1 MGGLKLAKFDII
13 IENGFIVDGKG
24 NKGFYGDIGIIDDKI
39 VKIGDLKGNEAER
52 IIDATG
58 KVVSPGFI
66 DTHSHSSMLV
76 FEDPFLTPKIRQGIT
91 TELIAQD
98 GIGPAP
104 VDDENLSLGPN
115 VAYLVPHGNLRMVS
129 MGLEN
134 RKPTD
139 EEMKRMKEN
148 LAKGIDEGAFGMS
161 TGLIYSPCMYAEIEE
176 FIELG
181 KVLHEK
187 DALFVTHQ
195 RSEADYILESMEEI
209 LSIGKESGCKIHFS
223 HFKVC
228 GKNNWNKIPEVF
240 AKLDKAKE
248 EGIIVS
254 FDQYPYVAGSTMMSI
269 ILPPWVHGGGTEKLL
284 ERLMDEELRKKMKED
299 IEKGIKGWDNFVEF
313 AGLDGI
319 FVTFVGSEK
328 NKDIVGKNLIEIG
341 KIRDRDP
348 LDAIFDVIFE
358 EKNMVGL
365 VDFYGKEEH
374 VKLIMNRPEHNVCT
388 DGIMGEKPHPRL
400 YGAFPRVLGKYTRD
414 EKVFPIETAIYKMT
428 GRPAE
433 ILGLKDRGILKEG
446 LAADIVIFDF
456 ETIEDRGDYTNPKQ
470 YPIGIEYVM
479 VNGKILIDE
488 GNPKPRKAGKV
499 LKRGKN

>member
-1 MGGLKLAKFDII
+1 
-13 IENGFIVDGKG
+13 
-24 NKGFYGDIGIIDDKI
+24 
-39 VKIGDLKGNEAER
+39 
-52 IIDATG
+52 
-58 KVVSPGFI
+58 
-66 DTHSHSSMLV
+66 
-76 FEDPFLTPKIRQGIT
+76 
-91 TELIAQD
+91 
-98 GIGPAP
+98 
-104 VDDENLSLGPN
+104 
-115 VAYLVPHGNLRMVS
+115 
-129 MGLEN
+129 
-134 RKPTD
+134 
-139 EEMKRMKEN
+139 
-148 LAKGIDEGAFGMS
+148 
-161 TGLIYSPCMYAEIEE
+161 
-176 FIELG
+176 
-181 KVLHEK
+181 
-187 DALFVTHQ
+187 
-195 RSEADYILESMEEI
+195 MEEI

-240 AKLDKAKE
+240 ARLDKAKE

-284 ERLMDEELRKKMKED
+284 ERLMDEGLRKKMKED

-328 NKDIVGKNLIEIG
+328 NKDIVGKNIIEIG

-348 LDAIFDVIFE
+348 LDAILMYFE

>member
-1 MGGLKLAKFDII
+1 
-13 IENGFIVDGKG
+13 
-24 NKGFYGDIGIIDDKI
+24 
-39 VKIGDLKGNEAER
+39 
-52 IIDATG
+52 
-58 KVVSPGFI
+58 
-66 DTHSHSSMLV
+66 
-76 FEDPFLTPKIRQGIT
+76 
-91 TELIAQD
+91 
-98 GIGPAP
+98 
-104 VDDENLSLGPN
+104 
-115 VAYLVPHGNLRMVS
+115 

-187 DALFVTHQ
+187 DALFVTYQ

-223 HFKVC
+223 RFKVC

-240 AKLDKAKE
+240 ARLDKAKE

-284 ERLMDEELRKKMKED
+284 ERLMDEGLRKKMKED

-328 NKDIVGKNLIEIG
+328 NKDIVGKNIIEIG

-348 LDAIFDVIFE
+348 L
-358 EKNMVGL
+358 
-365 VDFYGKEEH
+365 
-374 VKLIMNRPEHNVCT
+374 KLIMNRPEHNVCT

>member
-148 LAKGIDEGAFGMS
+148 LAKGIDEG
-161 TGLIYSPCMYAEIEE
+161 
-176 FIELG
+176 
-181 KVLHEK
+181 
-187 DALFVTHQ
+187 
-195 RSEADYILESMEEI
+195 
-209 LSIGKESGCKIHFS
+209 
-223 HFKVC
+223 
-228 GKNNWNKIPEVF
+228 
-240 AKLDKAKE
+240 
-248 EGIIVS
+248 
-254 FDQYPYVAGSTMMSI
+254 
-269 ILPPWVHGGGTEKLL
+269 
-284 ERLMDEELRKKMKED
+284 
-299 IEKGIKGWDNFVEF
+299 
-313 AGLDGI
+313 
-319 FVTFVGSEK
+319 
-328 NKDIVGKNLIEIG
+328 
-341 KIRDRDP
+341 
-348 LDAIFDVIFE
+348 
-358 EKNMVGL
+358 
-365 VDFYGKEEH
+365 
-374 VKLIMNRPEHNVCT
+374 
-388 DGIMGEKPHPRL
+388 
-400 YGAFPRVLGKYTRD
+400 
-414 EKVFPIETAIYKMT
+414 
-428 GRPAE
+428 
-433 ILGLKDRGILKEG
+433 
-446 LAADIVIFDF
+446 
-456 ETIEDRGDYTNPKQ
+456 
-470 YPIGIEYVM
+470 
-479 VNGKILIDE
+479 
-488 GNPKPRKAGKV
+488 NPKPRKAGKV